1 MGMQLNK
8 FFLIILVLFSSCKG
22 DAQENYAV
30 SKKTRQTVSNASI
43 NFFDKKYTAQYTM
56 IVDESTPA
64 DHPIK
69 TFLDCTD
76 SYFTIH
82 YIPKTQALEDYWRN
96 QYFKNKDIDKINFE
110 TESKIIEKKINES
123 SKDYAIFCYYVP
135 SKFLK
140 SNAGCSSESVYL
152 DDRTN
157 AEIYYYDNQENK
169 WKLIKQKLS
178 NILPR
183 ILESKYFKTNF
194 PSYFAQNKNQQESY
208 AEVQSD
214 NKNIIG
220 LWQLNCSINNNGLYI
235 SSNKGKLSGTLAL
248 SPPAVFV
255 DIILERNITK
265 ESYDIKYLSQDMS
278 PPLASENIIDDKNI
292 SKNEKIGELL
302 VKNNNEIELVWY
314 GLYNINM
321 KKRTHLINQF
331 SNNKSNNHVILKKC
345 IEKE

>member
-1 MGMQLNK
+1 MGIQLNK
-8 FFLIILVLFSSCKG
+8 FFLILLVLFSSCKG

-30 SKKTRQTVSNASI
+30 SKKNKQTVTTANI

-82 YIPKTQALEDYWRN
+82 YIPKTKVLEDYWRK

-123 SKDYAIFCYYVP
+123 SKDYTIFCYYVP

-194 PSYFAQNKNQQESY
+194 PSYFAQNKIQEESY

-220 LWQLNCSINNNGLYI
+220 LWQLNCSINNSGLYI
-235 SSNKGKLSGTLAL
+235 SSNKDKLSGTLAL

-314 GLYNINM
+314 GLYDINM

>member
-1 MGMQLNK
+1 MGIQLNK

-22 DAQENYAV
+22 DAQENYVV
-30 SKKTRQTVSNASI
+30 SKKTKQTVTTAGI
-43 NFFDKKYTAQYTM
+43 NFFDKKYAAQYTM

-194 PSYFAQNKNQQESY
+194 PSYFSQNKNQEESY

-220 LWQLNCSINNNGLYI
+220 LWQLNCSINNSGLYI

-248 SPPAVFV
+248 SPPAIFI
-255 DIILERNITK
+255 DIILERNIAK
-265 ESYDIKYLSQDMS
+265 ESYDIKYLAQDMS

-331 SNNKSNNHVILKKC
+331 SNSKSNNHVILKKC

>member
-30 SKKTRQTVSNASI
+30 SKKTRQTVTTASI

-56 IVDESTPA
+56 IVHESTPA

-194 PSYFAQNKNQQESY
+194 PSYFAQNKNQEESY

-220 LWQLNCSINNNGLYI
+220 LWQLNCSINNSGLYI

>member
-30 SKKTRQTVSNASI
+30 SKKTRQTTASI
-43 NFFDKKYTAQYTM
+43 NFFDKKYRAQYTM

-194 PSYFAQNKNQQESY
+194 PSYFAQNKNQEESY

-255 DIILERNITK
+255 DILLERNITK

-345 IEKE
+345 IE